1 MKRRWWLWLILAT
14 ACFMVTFSISEI
26 TGISTGNIIGWGT
39 LGILGKVALVF
50 GLVFGFAIA
59 AGIAYIIAHLL
70 KLLLKKFVSHGEK
83 LSTILGVLGFCII
96 LVGYVLTNVENNW
109 SNWSLFI
116 MIIGFF
122 TGCLAGVVYQE
133 SKSLNQ

>member
-1 MKRRWWLWLILAT
+1 MKRRWWLWLLLAP
-14 ACFMVTFSISEI
+14 ACLMAVFGISEI

-39 LGILGKVALVF
+39 LSILGKIALGL

-59 AGIAYIIAHLL
+59 VGIAYIAAYLL
-70 KLLLKKFVSHGEK
+70 KLLLTKFVSHGEN
-83 LSTILGVLGFCII
+83 LSTILGVIGFCII

-109 SNWSLFI
+109 SLFI

-122 TGCLAGVVYQE
+122 TGCLAGVKYQE
-133 SKSLNQ
+133 SKSL